1 MTSRAS
7 ESEAKKKKRTRG
19 AGPRLKNGGGVWSTP
34 YTLIVGE
41 DRAEV
46 LHLLERLARAAY
58 DAGERVVGDD
68 HRQPRLLHQ
77 QPVEV
82 AQQRA
87 AAGEH
92 HAFLGDVGAEFGR
105 RLLQRGLHRRD
116 DLVERLGERFENLV
130 RADGEAARNALGE
143 IAPLHFHLAHFG

>member
-1 MTSRAS
+1 MTRRAS

-46 LHLLERLARAAY
+46 LQLLERLARAAH
-58 DAGERVVGDD
+58 DAGERVVGNDD
-68 HRQPRLLHQ
+68 RQSGFFHE
-77 QPVEV
+77 QPVEI

-87 AAGEH
+87 AAGQH
-92 HAFLGDVGAEFGR
+92 HALLGDVGAELWR
-105 RLLQRGLHRRD
+105 RLLERGLHRRD
-116 DLVERLGERFENLV
+116 DLVERLGERFEN
-130 RADGEAARNALGE
+130 
-143 IAPLHFHLAHFG
+143 

>member
-1 MTSRAS
+1 MTSSAR
-7 ESEAKKKKRTRG
+7 ESDAKKKSRTSG

-46 LHLLERLARAAY
+46 LHLLERLARAAHH
-58 DAGERVVGDD
+58 AGERVIGDD
-68 HRQPRLLHQ
+68 HRQGGLLPQ
-77 QPVEV
+77 QAIEV

-92 HAFLGDVGAEFGR
+92 HALLGDVGAELGR
-105 RLLQRGLHRRD
+105 RLLERR
-116 DLVERLGERFENLV
+116 F
-130 RADGEAARNALGE
+130 DG
-143 IAPLHFHLAHFG
+143 AH

>member
-7 ESEAKKKKRTRG
+7 ESEAKKNSRTSG

-34 YTLIVGE
+34 YALIVGE

-46 LHLLERLARAAY
+46 LHLLERLARAAHH
-58 DAGERVVGDD
+58 ARERIVGDD
-68 HRQPRLLHQ
+68 HRQPGFLHQ

-87 AAGEH
+87 AAREH
-92 HAFLGDVGAEFGR
+92 HAFFGDVGAELG
-105 RLLQRGLHRRD
+105 RGLLERGLDRGD
-116 DLVERLGERFENLV
+116 DLIERLG
-130 RADGEAARNALGE
+130 
-143 IAPLHFHLAHFG
+143 